1 MNLGLRLL
9 ATNVLILF
17 LLPLTPFVFAPLL
30 HANYISSSVTLWLV
44 YFTLC
49 LLSLC
54 VAINQSTCY
63 GVAGTFG
70 PEFMCYLETGKGWA
84 GLGIIG
90 LRMLLKYT
98 FAHSAY
104 AAKDPEAAL
113 ILSTKFFFLFG
124 TLVVFLAVAASVV
137 LFRMPWAAQRLEEY
151 YSMPTTVSDQTP
163 VVSRTNSPNV
173 SPRSTVYSPAL
184 SRPRN
189 RSFPPKVK
197 MTVAK
202 RIAAPAVGVFLS
214 FVVCIACFP
223 GIATSMHSNDG
234 FDSWYPVLVVACY
247 NTADLV
253 GKALPAVFMPFR
265 GKRVLFLVVLQALV
279 LPLMILEKVYDAKQH
294 TVARSSV
301 PGIGFF
307 GNDYTKLATVT
318 LLGIL
323 TGYAATCCLMVAP
336 AMVKSKFKETAA
348 QMMSLCLIAGL
359 FVGSVVGV
367 VISESLGLSNQGAG
381 ASVPFLHFDSHD
393 SDGPHHPLLNEIH
406 HF

>member
-1 MNLGLRLL
+1 
-9 ATNVLILF
+9 
-17 LLPLTPFVFAPLL
+17 
-30 HANYISSSVTLWLV
+30 
-44 YFTLC
+44 
-49 LLSLC
+49 
-54 VAINQSTCY
+54 
-63 GVAGTFG
+63 
-70 PEFMCYLETGKGWA
+70 
-84 GLGIIG
+84 
-90 LRMLLKYT
+90 
-98 FAHSAY
+98 
-104 AAKDPEAAL
+104 
-113 ILSTKFFFLFG
+113 
-124 TLVVFLAVAASVV
+124 
-137 LFRMPWAAQRLEEY
+137 
-151 YSMPTTVSDQTP
+151 MPTTASDQTP

-173 SPRSTVYSPAL
+173 SPRPTVYSPAL

-223 GIATSMHSNDG
+223 GIATSMHSNNG
-234 FDSWYPVLVVACY
+234 FDRCAPPPYPPTPLPAPSPPPPPKPNCSWYPVLVVACY

-294 TVARSSV
+294 TVARSSL

-323 TGYAATCCLMVAP
+323 TGYAATCCLMYVA
-336 AMVKSKFKETAA
+336 S
-348 QMMSLCLIAGL
+348 
-359 FVGSVVGV
+359 
-367 VISESLGLSNQGAG
+367 
-381 ASVPFLHFDSHD
+381 
-393 SDGPHHPLLNEIH
+393 
-406 HF
+406 